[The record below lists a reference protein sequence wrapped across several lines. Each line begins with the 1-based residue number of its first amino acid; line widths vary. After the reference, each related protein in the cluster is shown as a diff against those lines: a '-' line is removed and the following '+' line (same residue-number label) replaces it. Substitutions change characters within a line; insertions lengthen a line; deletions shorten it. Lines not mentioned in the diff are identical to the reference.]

1 MSNWELHA
9 PTGDIDWEQSKYL
22 TSCTQRR
29 QGTILRRLLVSGGH
43 VRLVRGALTVLRHRR
58 GAWKDGDEDN
68 WETGGLPGH
77 DGGICPEDSA
87 WGGHGADGGPLSV
100 SPRSTL
106 LRIGCRGLEEEPQA
120 AEQRGA
126 GDAGWA
132 LWRVG
137 RRPWSVIQIVA
148 SCEAFPFCA
157 DCAWRRKFRP
167 RGRVSSV
174 NVIC

>member
-1 MSNWELHA
+1 MWHQYNIQSVICPIGDYMHLQA
-9 PTGDIDWEQSKYL
+9 TGDIDWEQSKYYL

-87 WGGHGADGGPLSV
+87 
-100 SPRSTL
+100 
-106 LRIGCRGLEEEPQA
+106 
-120 AEQRGA
+120 
-126 GDAGWA
+126 
-132 LWRVG
+132 
-137 RRPWSVIQIVA
+137 
-148 SCEAFPFCA
+148 
-157 DCAWRRKFRP
+157 
-167 RGRVSSV
+167 
-174 NVIC
+174 